1 MENVNTRWCQTVFVE
16 CVSLFSSKQCMRKQ
30 IIGFG
35 FCDIWNNLEVSVSVI
50 SQSGTLTSTLII
62 LDITKTESGSVLK
75 VVFIILISQV
85 TLTTVGYG
93 DATPKT
99 WHGKLCAALF
109 FLCGISF
116 FALPAV
122 CSDLITL
129 ICLWL

>member
-1 MENVNTRWCQTVFVE
+1 MMSNCVRRM
-16 CVSLFSSKQCMRKQ
+16 CVSLFSSKQCVRKQ
-30 IIGFG
+30 IIGFNN

-50 SQSGTLTSTLII
+50 SQSGTLALTLII
-62 LDITKTESGSVLK
+62 LDITKTESGSKGSVY
-75 VVFIILISQV
+75 IILISQV
-85 TLTTVGYG
+85 TLTTIGYG

-129 ICLWL
+129 ICL